1 MNKIYFDHAATSP
14 VKKEVIE
21 TMKPY
26 FDKVY
31 GNPSSVHFFG
41 QEARKAVEESREKVA
56 EFLNCTPEEIVFTS
70 GGTEADNLALR
81 GIINYQTSIIKQKPH
96 LITSVIEHHAILH
109 TCQDLEKK
117 ELAQVSYLPVDK
129 WGQVSVSDVKK
140 AIKENTVLVSIMY
153 ANNEIGTIQPIKE
166 IGKLILN
173 IKNKKSKIVFH
184 TDAVQAIEY
193 LNCDVNYL
201 GVDLLSLSAHK
212 FGGPKGVGAL
222 FIRKNTG
229 ITPRITG
236 GEQENKMRAGTE
248 NVPGIVGLGKA
259 IQELRNKNDESRIK
273 KIQQLR
279 DKLIDGI
286 MRKIRDVILTGHP
299 ENRLPNSASFC
310 FKYIEGESI
319 LISLDLE
326 GVAVATGSACT
337 SSIYEPSHVLLASG
351 IKPEVAQGSIRI
363 TLGEQNTKEEVEYLL
378 KTLPPIVKRL
388 RKMSPLNKKG

>member
-26 FDKVY
+26 FDKIY

-109 TCQDLEKK
+109 TCQDLEKR

-153 ANNEIGTIQPIKE
+153 ANNNRRGT
-166 IGKLILN
+166 
-173 IKNKKSKIVFH
+173 
-184 TDAVQAIEY
+184 
-193 LNCDVNYL
+193 
-201 GVDLLSLSAHK
+201 
-212 FGGPKGVGAL
+212 
-222 FIRKNTG
+222 RK
-229 ITPRITG
+229 
-236 GEQENKMRAGTE
+236 
-248 NVPGIVGLGKA
+248 
-259 IQELRNKNDESRIK
+259 
-273 KIQQLR
+273 
-279 DKLIDGI
+279 
-286 MRKIRDVILTGHP
+286 
-299 ENRLPNSASFC
+299 
-310 FKYIEGESI
+310 
-319 LISLDLE
+319 
-326 GVAVATGSACT
+326 
-337 SSIYEPSHVLLASG
+337 
-351 IKPEVAQGSIRI
+351 
-363 TLGEQNTKEEVEYLL
+363 
-378 KTLPPIVKRL
+378 
-388 RKMSPLNKKG
+388 